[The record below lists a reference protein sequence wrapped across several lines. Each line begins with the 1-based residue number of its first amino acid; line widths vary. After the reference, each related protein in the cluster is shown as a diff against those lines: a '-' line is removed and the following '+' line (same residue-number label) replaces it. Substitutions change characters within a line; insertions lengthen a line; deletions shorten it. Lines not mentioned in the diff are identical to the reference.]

1 MKNLVFFV
9 LGIFLII
16 ACKEE
21 QSHMQTSPQIEYEA
35 ISMLGDTLRSKA
47 PSEKLLERYSEKR
60 STYDD
65 NPHDLDNVI
74 WFGRFT
80 AYKGDYREAIRI
92 YTEGLREFQDES
104 RLLRHRGHRYIS
116 VRELDKAIA
125 DLTRAAELIQ
135 GEENQSEPDGMPNAR
150 NIPVSTMH
158 GNIYY
163 HLGLAH
169 YLNQDMNK
177 ALDAYKKCLE
187 TSSNPD
193 NVVSATH
200 WIYMINRRMGRLETA
215 NQYLEPISQDMDIIE
230 NDAYY
235 KACLM
240 YKGLMQPDSLY
251 KPEEEESP
259 SGSALNYAIG
269 NWYFYNGDRAKA
281 KEIFEKIISGS
292 DWASFGHIAAESD
305 LANRY

>member
-1 MKNLVFFV
+1 MKIILPLLSVIV
-9 LGIFLII
+9 LLS
-16 ACKEE
+16 CNNKVEE
-21 QSHMQTSPQIEYEA
+21 GVNPIEHYEA
-35 ISMLGDTLRSKA
+35 ISLLGDTLRSA
-47 PSEKLLERYSEKR
+47 VPSEKLLERYSEKQKIF
-60 STYDD
+60 DD

-80 AYKGDYREAIRI
+80 AYKGDYLTAISI
-92 YTEGLREFQDES
+92 YSEGLREFQDES

-116 VRELDKAIA
+116 IREFDKAIN
-125 DLTRAAELIQ
+125 DLSRAAELIQ
-135 GEENQSEPDGMPNAR
+135 GEVNQTEPDGMPNAR
-150 NIPVSTMH
+150 NTPVSTMH

-163 HLGLAH
+163 HLGLAY
-169 YLNQDMNK
+169 YLNQDFNK

-215 NQYLEPISQDMDIIE
+215 NQYLEPITEDMDIIE

-240 YKGLMQPDSLY
+240 YKGILQPDSLY
-251 KPEEEESP
+251 QPGAEDSA
-259 SGSALNYAIG
+259 SGSALKYAIG
-269 NWYFYNGDRAKA
+269 NWYFYNGERKKA
-281 KEIFEKIISGS
+281 KEIFDAIVAGD
-292 DWASFGHIAAESD
+292 DWASFGFIAAESD